1 MADINPSRSN
11 RIMRAERAH
20 RQHVVLTHNPSS
32 IEPGQTLQVRFPNL
46 GEHDVIAPGSFFISF
61 ALNLKG
67 KKDEART
74 VVPNIGR
81 KIIKTFKISFEGNE
95 VLSISNYDEIQTYMD
110 FFLAKKDKA
119 RRVFQGI
126 DDADA
131 LKLRVNSKGATGD
144 AGKTAVAKTFGN
156 RFRIP
161 IDFELLND
169 IGPYHQA
176 SLADKLEVKLTFN
189 DSKAIILGSTT
200 TLAAAADQDYGYSI
214 TDIRTEWDQITS
226 PSLASSMR
234 GVYQRLALPFTR
246 VFEHRFTSINKSDPV
261 VNLSINAPSK
271 SMSKFLILAVDPDDR
286 KQFAHTEKF
295 KNLDITKVNIGIEG
309 TQKINALYASGMQ
322 KENTYDQIVKVFNE
336 NGVTLRE
343 FLTEKYALCF
353 DLRPSTDSS
362 LHGNGANL
370 QNTSEGVTLE
380 IHRVAGTGTGKLNL
394 HIFVFQD
401 AQLNIS
407 GGRFHS
413 IEA

>member
-1 MADINPSRSN
+1 
-11 RIMRAERAH
+11 MRAERAH

-32 IEPGQTLQVRFPNL
+32 IDPSQTLQVRFPNL
-46 GEHDVIAPGSFFISF
+46 GENDVIAPGSFFISF

-67 KKDEART
+67 KKDEARS

-81 KIIKTFKISFEGNE
+81 KIIKTFKIYFEGNE
-95 VLSISNYDEIQTYMD
+95 VLSINNYDEIKTYMD
-110 FFLAKKDKA
+110 FWLAKKDKA
-119 RRVFQGI
+119 RRAAQGI

-131 LKLRVNSKGATGD
+131 LKLRVSSKGATGD

-169 IGPYHQA
+169 IPYHQA
-176 SLADKLEVKLTFN
+176 SLADKLEIKLTFN
-189 DSKAIILGSTT
+189 DSKAVILGSSA
-200 TLAAAADQDYGYSI
+200 TLAAAADADYDYSV
-214 TDIRTEWDQITS
+214 TDIQTEWDQLTS

-234 GVYQRLALPFTR
+234 SVYQRLALPFTR
-246 VFEHRFTSINKSDPV
+246 VFEHRFMSINKSDPV

-271 SMSKFLILAVDPDDR
+271 SLAKILILAVDPEDR

-295 KNLDITKVNIGIEG
+295 KNLDITKVKIGIEG
-309 TQKINALYASGMQ
+309 VEKVNALYASGMQ
-322 KENTYDQIVKVFNE
+322 THNVYDQILKCFKE
-336 NGVTLRE
+336 NGVALRE
-343 FLTEKYALCF
+343 FLTEKYALCL
-353 DLRPSTDSS
+353 DLRPSVDDT
-362 LHGNGANL
+362 LHGNGARL
-370 QNTSEGVTLE
+370 ENTSEGVTLE
-380 IHRVAGTGTGKLNL
+380 IHRVAGTGNGKLNL

>member
-1 MADINPSRSN
+1 MADINPHRSSRT
-11 RIMRAERAH
+11 MKAERAH

-46 GEHDVIAPGSFFISF
+46 GDHDVIAPGSFFISF
-61 ALNLKG
+61 ALNLKS
-67 KKDEART
+67 KKDEARS

-81 KIIKTFKISFEGNE
+81 KIIKTFKIYFEGNE
-95 VLSISNYDEIQTYMD
+95 VLSINNYDEIKTYLD
-110 FFLAKKDKA
+110 FWLAKKDKA

-131 LKLRVNSKGATGD
+131 LKLRVASKGATGD

-176 SLADKLEVKLTFN
+176 SLADKLEIKLTFN
-189 DSKAIILGSTT
+189 DKKAIILGSTA
-200 TLAAAADQDYGYSI
+200 TLAA
-214 TDIRTEWDQITS
+214 
-226 PSLASSMR
+226 
-234 GVYQRLALPFTR
+234 
-246 VFEHRFTSINKSDPV
+246 
-261 VNLSINAPSK
+261 LSVNAPSK
-271 SMSKFLILAVDPDDR
+271 SMPKILILAVDPDDR
-286 KQFAHTEKF
+286 KQYAHTEKF

-309 TQKINALYASGMQ
+309 VKKVNALYASGMQ
-322 KENTYDQIVKVFNE
+322 SENTYDQIVKVFNE

-343 FLTEKYALCF
+343 YLTEKYALSI

-362 LHGNGANL
+362 LHGNGARL
-370 QNTSEGVTLE
+370 ENTSEGVTLE
-380 IHRVAGTGTGKLNL
+380 VHRIAGTGNGKLNL

-401 AQLNIS
+401 AQLNIA

>member
-1 MADINPSRSN
+1 MDINPSRSN
-11 RIMRAERAH
+11 RIMKAERAH

-46 GEHDVIAPGSFFISF
+46 GDHDVIAPGSFFISF

-67 KKDEART
+67 KKDEARS

-81 KIIKTFKISFEGNE
+81 KIIKTFKIYFEGNE
-95 VLSISNYDEIQTYMD
+95 VLSISNYDEISTYMD
-110 FFLAKKDKA
+110 FWLSKKDKA

-131 LKLRVNSKGATGD
+131 LKLRVASKGATGD

-176 SLADKLEVKLTFN
+176 SLTDKLEVKLTFN
-189 DSKAIILGSTT
+189 DSKAIILG
-200 TLAAAADQDYGYSI
+200 I
-214 TDIRTEWDQITS
+214 
-226 PSLASSMR
+226 
-234 GVYQRLALPFTR
+234 FT
-246 VFEHRFTSINKSDPV
+246 
-261 VNLSINAPSK
+261 
-271 SMSKFLILAVDPDDR
+271 
-286 KQFAHTEKF
+286 
-295 KNLDITKVNIGIEG
+295 
-309 TQKINALYASGMQ
+309 
-322 KENTYDQIVKVFNE
+322 E
-336 NGVTLRE
+336 NGVTLRDY
-343 FLTEKYALCF
+343 LTEKYALGL

-362 LHGNGANL
+362 LHGNGARL
-370 QNTSEGVTLE
+370 ENTSEGVTLE
-380 IHRVAGTGTGKLNL
+380 IHRVAGTGNGKLNL
-394 HIFVFQD
+394 HVFVFQD
-401 AQLNIS
+401 CQLNIL

>member
-1 MADINPSRSN
+1 MTDINPSRSN
-11 RIMRAERAH
+11 RITRAERAH

-46 GEHDVIAPGSFFISF
+46 GENDVIAPGSFFISF

-67 KKDEART
+67 KKDEARS

-81 KIIKTFKISFEGNE
+81 KIIKTFKIYFEGNE
-95 VLSISNYDEIQTYMD
+95 VLSINNYDEIKTYMD
-110 FFLAKKDKA
+110 FWLAKKDRA

-161 IDFELLND
+161 IDFELLDD

-176 SLADKLEVKLTFN
+176 SLADKLEIKLTFN
-189 DSKAIILGSTT
+189 DKKAVILGSTPT
-200 TLAAAADQDYGYSI
+200 FAAATDADYDYSV
-214 TDIRTEWDQITS
+214 TDIRIEWDQITS

-234 GVYQRLALPFTR
+234 SVYQRLALPFTR
-246 VFEHRFTSINKSDPV
+246 VSEHRFTSINKSDPV

-271 SMSKFLILAVDPDDR
+271 SMSKILILAVDPDDR
-286 KQFAHTEKF
+286 KQFQHTGKF
-295 KNLDITKVNIGIEG
+295 KNLDITKVNVGIEG
-309 TQKINALYASGMQ
+309 VEKVNALYASGMQ
-322 KENTYDQIVKVFNE
+322 THNTYDQILKSFKE
-336 NGVTLRE
+336 NGVNLRD

-353 DLRPSTDSS
+353 DLRPSTDDA

-380 IHRVAGTGTGKLNL
+380 IHRIAGTGNGKLNL
-394 HIFVFQD
+394 HVFIFHD
-401 AQLNIS
+401 AQLNILN
-407 GGRFHS
+407 GRFHS
-413 IEA
+413 VDA

>member
-1 MADINPSRSN
+1 MTDINPSRSN
-11 RIMRAERAH
+11 RIIKAERAH

-32 IEPGQTLQVRFPNL
+32 IEPGQTLQVRFPNI
-46 GEHDVIAPGSFFISF
+46 GENDVIAPKSFYISF

-81 KIIKTFKISFEGNE
+81 KIIKTFKIYFEGNE
-95 VLSISNYDEIQTYMD
+95 VLSINNYDEIKTYLD
-110 FFLAKKDKA
+110 FWLAKKDKA
-119 RRVFQGI
+119 RRVVQGI
-126 DDADA
+126 DDTNA
-131 LKLRVNSKGATGD
+131 LKLRVASKGATGN
-144 AGKTAVAKTFGN
+144 AGETAVAKTFDN

-169 IGPYHQA
+169 IGPFHQA
-176 SLADKLEVKLTFN
+176 SLADKLEIKLTFN
-189 DSKAIILGSTT
+189 DSKAVILGSTA
-200 TLAAAADQDYGYSI
+200 TLAAAVDQDYDFSV

-226 PSLASSMR
+226 PGLASSMR
-234 GVYQRLALPFTR
+234 STYQRLALPFTR
-246 VFEHRFTSINKSDPV
+246 VFEHRFMSVNKSDPI

-271 SMSKFLILAVDPDDR
+271 SMSKILILAVDPDDR

-309 TQKINALYASGMQ
+309 VEKVNALYASGMQ

-336 NGVTLRE
+336 NGVSLRE

-353 DLRPSTDSS
+353 DLRPSIDDV
-362 LHGNGANL
+362 LHGNGVNL
-370 QNTSEGVTLE
+370 QNTSEGITLE
-380 IHRVAGTGTGKLNL
+380 IHRVAGGAGKLNL
-394 HIFVFQD
+394 HVFVFQD
-401 AQLNIS
+401 CQLNIS